1 MLMGVKKLS
10 NDPVRKN
17 KDAIAF
23 LRADHKLIREFFKEY
38 EKTCSSF
45 RKKKIVAAL
54 CRELSVH
61 VRIEEEIFYPAFKK
75 ALKAKEL
82 IAEATVEH
90 ATLKGLIAQVEGVE
104 PDGEMFDA
112 KIKVMS
118 KYVKHH
124 FKEEQNE
131 IFPKARNCK
140 LDLVELG
147 RQLAE
152 RKAQLSGCN
161 PPPKILM
168 PAVTISSLSAST
180 SRDMASSPAANGS

>member
-1 MLMGVKKLS
+1 MLMAVKKLPDES
-10 NDPVRKN
+10 VKKN
-17 KDAIAF
+17 KEAIAF
-23 LRADHKLIREFFKEY
+23 LRAEHKLIREFFKEY

-45 RKKKIVAAL
+45 RKKKIVEIL
-54 CRELSVH
+54 CRELGIH

-75 ALKAKEL
+75 ALKAKEI

-118 KYVKHH
+118 EYVKHH

-131 IFPKARNCK
+131 IFPKARKSN

-147 RQLAE
+147 KQLAE
-152 RKAQLSGCN
+152 RKAQL
-161 PPPKILM
+161 LM
-168 PAVTISSLSAST
+168 ELE
-180 SRDMASSPAANGS
+180 